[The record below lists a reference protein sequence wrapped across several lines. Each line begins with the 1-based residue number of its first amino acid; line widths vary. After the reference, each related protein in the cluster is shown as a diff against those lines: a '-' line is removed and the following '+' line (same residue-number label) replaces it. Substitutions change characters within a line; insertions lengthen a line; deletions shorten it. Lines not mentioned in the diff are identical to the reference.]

1 MTADWWAAPPGRH
14 VSYLSGAAP
23 ELLRLALDPLPV
35 AAPAIIQ
42 FRPARGGRIG
52 DQIEILLS
60 ELDRVAIELFPHW
73 LPGAELLDGPHD
85 LGIQAVR
92 ALARDAAGRSQNFG
106 PFLADLAVRGLRG
119 SGANSPRLG
128 GGARL
133 HGEVRFPAEVRA
145 PGLSRVIASAY
156 GRESTVLLIELPPDL
171 SPSDEQNLV
180 AGAEW
185 LAHHGQFTVWLAG
198 APLLTVDRLR
208 TVPITMPPY
217 YKQLLTEATEAAE
230 TVEAADDGDG
240 ASADRVEL
248 SAISYPPL
256 AGVPRKDSPAE
267 CALERALSKHE
278 WAQGRSWNHTFER
291 NLLAKTYRLDLFW
304 AAERLIIEVDGADH
318 RERLKFADDHNRD
331 VRLHLLEYVVL
342 RFTNEQVL
350 ADVGTVLFHIKQLLS
365 TRRAE
370 SAYISK

>member
-1 MTADWWAAPPGRH
+1 
-14 VSYLSGAAP
+14 
-23 ELLRLALDPLPV
+23 
-35 AAPAIIQ
+35 
-42 FRPARGGRIG
+42 
-52 DQIEILLS
+52 
-60 ELDRVAIELFPHW
+60 
-73 LPGAELLDGPHD
+73 
-85 LGIQAVR
+85 
-92 ALARDAAGRSQNFG
+92 
-106 PFLADLAVRGLRG
+106 
-119 SGANSPRLG
+119 
-128 GGARL
+128 
-133 HGEVRFPAEVRA
+133 
-145 PGLSRVIASAY
+145 VIASAY